1 LIEVKDTASSDL
13 TDALK
18 AVDFILHTASPYQL
32 NVEDAKRDLLD
43 PAVEG
48 TLNVLRFASKQ
59 PSVKRI
65 GITSS
70 FAAVTDL

>member
-1 LIEVKDTASSDL
+1 MTY
-13 TDALK
+13 
-18 AVDFILHTASPYQL
+18 ILHTASPYQL
-32 NVEDAKRDLLD
+32 NVKDVRTDLLT

-48 TLNVLRFASKQ
+48 TLNILRHAAKE
-59 PSVKRI
+59 PSIKRI